1 MLGERFEIE
10 IREQPEVWRRIA
22 ASSKAEELARAV
34 EARHVCLVGS
44 GSSLFVGMLGALALR
59 RRGIQATTMAA
70 SEARFDSEAYR
81 DACVIALSQSGRSG
95 DLLAA
100 LDALR
105 PSRLIAITN
114 SPNSPLVERADVAI
128 DIEAGPEYAVPA
140 TKSVTAMAAIL
151 LWAAALIAGKRNR
164 TAETLRRTAGDVGA
178 WLEGEGWD
186 GAEAAARRLAH
197 RRAVAVVGAGY
208 SVPVAY
214 EIALKM
220 KEASYVHA
228 EGFAAGEFRHGSSA
242 MLDPSCAI
250 VGILDETSRDIV
262 ERPLAE
268 AEKAGALR
276 YVIGAPLG
284 AIPLLGPMTDE
295 AFNTLAWL
303 VTGQS
308 LALFAGRAAVID
320 GDKPRGLTKFL
331 A

>member
-22 ASSKAEELARAV
+22 ASSKAERLARAIG
-34 EARHVCLVGS
+34 ERPVCFVGS

-59 RRGIQATTMAA
+59 RRGIQATTLAA

-81 DACVIALSQSGRSG
+81 DACVVALSQSGRSG

-128 DIEAGPEYAVPA
+128 EIEAGPELAVPA

-151 LWAAALIAGKRNR
+151 LWTAALIAGKRNR
-164 TAETLRRTAGDVGA
+164 TAETLRQTAGDVGA
-178 WLEGEGWD
+178 WFEGEGWD
-186 GAEAAARRLAH
+186 DCEAAARRLAH

-268 AEKAGALR
+268 AQEAGALR
-276 YVIGAPLG
+276 YVIGAPLA
-284 AIPLLGPMTDE
+284 AIPLLGPMTGE

-303 VTGQS
+303 VTGQT
-308 LALFAGRAAVID
+308 LALFAGRAAFID